1 MSEKKKKTMFVDGP
15 ITPAFIAEAILK
27 HSANLE
33 IGAHDIFLG
42 QVRADEIKEKK
53 VISILYS
60 AYEPMAE
67 DVVYEIREAIFE
79 KYPLTCLHIYHSL
92 GNVKA
97 GEISLFIFT
106 SSKHRK
112 AAIDACSELVERV
125 KAEVPVW
132 GREIL
137 EDETYIWKEN
147 KEIPQN

>member
-1 MSEKKKKTMFVDGP
+1 MSEKKKKKIFMDGP
-15 ITPAFIAEAILK
+15 ITPAFIADAISK

-42 QVRADEIKEKK
+42 QVRADEIKGEE

-67 DVVYEIREAIFE
+67 DVAYEIREAIFE
-79 KYPLTCLHIYHSL
+79 KYPLTCMHIYHSL

>member
-1 MSEKKKKTMFVDGP
+1 MTDKKRKKVFVDGP
-15 ITPAFIAEAILK
+15 ITPAFVADSISK
-27 HSANLE
+27 HSSNSK
-33 IGAHDIFLG
+33 IGAHSIFLG
-42 QVRADEIKEKK
+42 QVRADEINGKS
-53 VISILYS
+53 VTSILYT

-67 DVVYEIREAIFE
+67 DVFLEIRESIFE
-79 KYPLTCLHIYHSL
+79 KYPLTCLHVYHSL
-92 GNVKA
+92 GKVNA

-106 SSKHRK
+106 SSVHRK

-147 KEIPQN
+147 NKIPNR